1 MRIHYLLLPF
11 LFCTASYTISMEE
24 KEKTNDTNTI
34 TIINHYKKPT
44 VITYVRQKKFKI
56 INTQVTKGNRS
67 KIKVATNGS
76 DLSSLTI
83 NIGKPWEDNHLA
95 QKFSDLKNNQFI
107 IINKLGQASKRDSDP
122 NTVIP

>member
-24 KEKTNDTNTI
+24 KEKTKNTNTI
-34 TIINHYKKPT
+34 TVINHYKKPT
-44 VITYVRQKKFKI
+44 VITYVGQKKFKI
-56 INTQVTKGNRS
+56 ISTQVMKGNRS
-67 KIKVATNGS
+67 TIKVATNKSG
-76 DLSSLTI
+76 LSSLTI
-83 NIGKPWEDNHLA
+83 NIEKPWGDKHHA

-107 IINKLGQASKRDSDP
+107 IIDKPGQASKRDSDP